1 MHDMMRCVE
10 GMLGL
15 GVHVC
20 HMRFR
25 KKLCCAERVLGPSK
39 TLHGKQED
47 RCLQQ
52 QKQNRSK
59 ANI

>member
-1 MHDMMRCVE
+1 MHDIMRCVE

-25 KKLCCAERVLGPSK
+25 KKLCCAESLRAI
-39 TLHGKQED
+39 
-47 RCLQQ
+47 
-52 QKQNRSK
+52 QNAAWQTGRQVSPAAETEQIK
-59 ANI
+59 S